1 MQDINS
7 LTTFTQD
14 ITAPYQKNRIIRTL
28 STLAND
34 LSTQFAQG
42 YIGIVDNNDDGRSLF
57 KSAIVGYIREMESNG
72 AITNFSPDDVE
83 VLAGK
88 SIDSIVININIQ
100 PVDAVEKIYVTIYV
114 N

>member
-1 MQDINS
+1 
-7 LTTFTQD
+7 
-14 ITAPYQKNRIIRTL
+14 
-28 STLAND
+28 
-34 LSTQFAQG
+34 
-42 YIGIVDNNDDGRSLF
+42 
-57 KSAIVGYIREMESNG
+57 MESNG